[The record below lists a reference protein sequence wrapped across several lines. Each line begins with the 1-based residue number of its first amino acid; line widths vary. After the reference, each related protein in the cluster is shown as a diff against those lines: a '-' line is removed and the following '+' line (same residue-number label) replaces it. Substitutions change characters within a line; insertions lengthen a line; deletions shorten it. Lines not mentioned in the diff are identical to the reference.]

1 MKNILRNAALLS
13 ASLLAL
19 DVAAEGAAS
28 QGPVL
33 SFGGS
38 ITGAAIGTQQKVRLQ
53 GNSPAVNFMS
63 KGNLVMNVGGT
74 ANNGMGYGGVAVL
87 NFDKAKG
94 GNERISEAYIYM
106 NHDCIGSLKIGDT
119 EDVTQIMMY
128 TGADVLGGLGGT
140 MGDLNKFI
148 NMIRTVDFRPSIAPA
163 NDKATKIVWVSPE
176 IRGFQAGIG
185 FTPSTKLHGRV
196 TRGVEFN
203 PGPENNTL
211 KNASFTPYSTN
222 TLTGGLS
229 YNKAFSKCN
238 LGLYVVGQSGKSKND
253 ATLAPKTSA
262 KTYKHTSGY
271 QVGTLLDYQNWQ
283 FGASWFDKK
292 KTLVR
297 SSALTAGH
305 TNTKGIDAAVGYDFA
320 RNANVAIGH
329 THTYRKVTGGD
340 AKADVTTVTLDYVMA
355 PGWVA
360 FAELDH
366 FRLKAPAAAVA
377 TATGPST
384 TGIDIYA
391 NRDGLNRNNHGTVL
405 VLGTKLRF

>member
-13 ASLLAL
+13 ASLLTL

-38 ITGAAIGTQQKVRLQ
+38 LTAAAIGTQQKVRLQ

-87 NFDKAKG
+87 NFDRAKTG
-94 GNERISEAYIYM
+94 IDRIGEAYIYM

-148 NMIRTVDFRPSIAPA
+148 NVTRTVDFRPSIAPSK
-163 NDKATKIVWVSPE
+163 DKATKIVWVSPE
-176 IRGFQAGIG
+176 VRGFQAGIG

-196 TRGVEFN
+196 TRGSEFT
-203 PGPENNTL
+203 PNTL
-211 KNASFTPYSTN
+211 RNTTQLPYATN
-222 TLTGGLS
+222 LVTGGLS
-229 YNKAFSKCN
+229 YNKALSKCN
-238 LGLYVVGQSGKSKND
+238 LGLYVVGQSGKSKSDTID
-253 ATLAPKTSA
+253 ASGSA
-262 KTYKHTSGY
+262 SANTFKNVSGY

-283 FGASWFDKK
+283 FAASWFDKK
-292 KTLVR
+292 KSYVR
-297 SSALTAGH
+297 SSAQTLGH
-305 TNTKGIDAAVGYDFA
+305 TNTKGMDAAVGYDFA
-320 RNANVAIGH
+320 RNANVGIGH

-340 AKADVTTVTLDYVMA
+340 AKADVTTVTVDYVMA

-366 FRLKAPAAAVA
+366 FRLKAPASA
-377 TATGPST
+377 ST
-384 TGIDIYA
+384 LAGASGNFDIYA
-391 NRDGLNRNNHGTVL
+391 NQSTGNTNNHGTVL